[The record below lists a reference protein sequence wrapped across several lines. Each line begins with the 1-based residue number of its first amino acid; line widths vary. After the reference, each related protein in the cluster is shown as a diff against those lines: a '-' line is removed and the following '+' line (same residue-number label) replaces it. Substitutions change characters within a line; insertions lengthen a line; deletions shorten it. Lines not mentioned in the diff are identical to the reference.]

1 MADNTDKEQLTN
13 HPNSQGDDPSGEISL
28 FKDTETINPNQETES
43 MEVHHHP
50 DLHHKPKPWKEYFLE
65 FLMIFLAV
73 TLGFFAENIRE
84 HFTDT
89 RKGKEY
95 AISYKEDLI
104 KDTAIIQ
111 KTIWILNKDIA
122 GCDSLN
128 NYLQNERIK
137 TVDDLQKIYQYNLSA
152 LGGFSFSLTDRTSS
166 QLKNSG
172 GMRLLT
178 NKKVIDG
185 ILDYWESG
193 AILDGIQIA
202 SATMRQ
208 QAREKTY
215 LIFDNKYY
223 SDNSDSLGKR
233 DVSADARLMTDNYLQ
248 LAELRNR
255 LNHFKNTTKG
265 AFLKGL
271 INQKTQAIKLIKLIE
286 TEYE

>member
-1 MADNTDKEQLTN
+1 MGENTDKEDLDNQTN
-13 HPNSQGDDPSGEISL
+13 SEVEKSSEEIRDLAENEAFNS
-28 FKDTETINPNQETES
+28 NQEIEI

-84 HFTDT
+84 HFADV

-95 AISYKEDLI
+95 AISYKEDLL

-111 KTIWILNKDIA
+111 KIILMINNNVA

-128 NYLQNERIK
+128 DYLQNQRTK
-137 TVDDLQKIYQYNLSA
+137 TVLDLQKVYQYNLAA
-152 LGGFSFSLTDRTSS
+152 LGGFSFHLTDRTVS

-178 NKKVIDG
+178 NKKVVNG
-185 ILDYWESG
+185 ILDYWENGSV
-193 AILDGIQIA
+193 LDAIQIGI
-202 SATMRQ
+202 STMRQ

-223 SDNSDSLGKR
+223 SDNSDSMGKR
-233 DVSADARLMTDNYLQ
+233 DVSTDAQLMTDNYLQ
-248 LAELRNR
+248 LTELRNR
-255 LNHFKNTTKG
+255 LNHFKNVIKG
-265 AFLKGL
+265 PFLKGL
-271 INQKTQAIKLIKLIE
+271 LNQKIQAIELIKLIE